1 MISITLSRA
10 APSAWILRSIGLDKS
25 RLKIPMI
32 DLASIT
38 YLPDTRSKSQSN
50 LLISFTN
57 AFTFLL
63 DLNHFCCTIFVAKH
77 PVTKPNLNVIRKS
90 EEKLA
95 EKIDE
100 LMEAALSTA
109 EVIEIQ

>member
-1 MISITLSRA
+1 M
-10 APSAWILRSIGLDKS
+10 DKS

-57 AFTFLL
+57 AFTLSIEFSEI
-63 DLNHFCCTIFVAKH
+63 FCCFHCDITSLGLLVVCFTVLIL
-77 PVTKPNLNVIRKS
+77 PVGRIKVKGEKKRKNGSRISENV
-90 EEKLA
+90 
-95 EKIDE
+95 
-100 LMEAALSTA
+100 
-109 EVIEIQ
+109 